1 MCGQGEW
8 HGRWHRGCRTGRFGP
23 GMGYG
28 AGPHGAFRCC
38 CGMGAPGAAGGPGM
52 HFRRRFATREE
63 RIARLEAYL
72 KELQAEAKA
81 VEERLAELKAAE

>member
-1 MCGQGEW
+1 
-8 HGRWHRGCRTGRFGP
+8 
-23 GMGYG
+23 MGYG
-28 AGPHGAFRCC
+28 AGPHGGFGCWY
-38 CGMGAPGAAGGPGM
+38 GMGGPGAGGGPGM

-81 VEERLAELKAAE
+81 VEERLAELKVSE